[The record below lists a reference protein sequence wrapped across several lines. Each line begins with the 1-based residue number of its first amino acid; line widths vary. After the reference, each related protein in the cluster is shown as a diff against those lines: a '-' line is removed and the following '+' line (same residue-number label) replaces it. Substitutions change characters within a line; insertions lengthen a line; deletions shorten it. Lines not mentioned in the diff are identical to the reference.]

1 MGYDK
6 MTDAE
11 KIAAINERVVGNTYV
26 HKLAINNELARA
38 NVITSHERHVIAKS
52 LDHYAEKEYC
62 KKYGLDYMDWK
73 HNAASNE
80 AAEYRQQKLMG
91 WMAETEISWLDVLK
105 SVEEYPAMYDHEK
118 EAFFKAFGE
127 TAALLKRSDAK

>member
-1 MGYDK
+1 MDIY
-6 MTDAE
+6 
-11 KIAAINERVVGNTYV
+11 
-26 HKLAINNELARA
+26 
-38 NVITSHERHVIAKS
+38 SS
-52 LDHYAEKEYC
+52 LKYQAEKEYC
-62 KKYGLDYMDWK
+62 AQYGLDYMDWK
-73 HNAASNE
+73 HNAGSNE

-118 EAFFKAFGE
+118 EAFFKALGE